1 MVVLLLLYCTTAA
14 AWQSHARVIG
24 ISRRPQLLHVALC
37 QTPPPPP
44 APPAMQPSSQL
55 LTRMLCGV
63 GIYGG
68 GAFVWQSP
76 VLLDGYIE
84 STFHIAHAD
93 VVSSTSAIFLAW
105 AIGATV
111 LGSLADNIGRK
122 PVAVGSALV
131 IALHLFGISAATD
144 ATGLLAARIAGGFA
158 CGGVASGV
166 TLALEAAPEEDQTN
180 AMFQLNSFHFLA
192 VVLIL
197 GVHVECE
204 TANIGLQQELCGL
217 GLLVGA
223 MGAATALLIPESSA
237 YRAKGA
243 SLSDASAEEVEE
255 DQLANEITEPPSL
268 LSAEYAQPQLALV
281 ACFIAISAVYF
292 SLTFSAGSLSSD
304 LALNIFLLALLDLP
318 GKAVCLLSHSHGAL
332 SGITLPACLHAP
344 DCPMLSLAGLW
355 CVGPRLQAR

>member
-1 MVVLLLLYCTTAA
+1 MPC
-14 AWQSHARVIG
+14 S
-24 ISRRPQLLHVALC
+24 
-37 QTPPPPP
+37 
-44 APPAMQPSSQL
+44 
-55 LTRMLCGV
+55 
-63 GIYGG
+63 
-68 GAFVWQSP
+68 
-76 VLLDGYIE
+76 
-84 STFHIAHAD
+84 
-93 VVSSTSAIFLAW
+93 SSTASTSW
-105 AIGATV
+105 P
-111 LGSLADNIGRK
+111 SCSYS
-122 PVAVGSALV
+122 VG
-131 IALHLFGISAATD
+131 
-144 ATGLLAARIAGGFA
+144 
-158 CGGVASGV
+158 
-166 TLALEAAPEEDQTN
+166 
-180 AMFQLNSFHFLA
+180 
-192 VVLIL
+192 
-197 GVHVECE
+197 CE

-243 SLSDASAEEVEE
+243 SLSDASAEDVEE